1 MSPSPFSIALQNV
14 NGLIISLDK
23 IVNIAQG
30 EGQIGVPR
38 DQCRLLQI
46 ESLIN
51 NFNEIIKVLI
61 TSNKYVLPR

>member
-30 EGQIGVPR
+30 EGQIGVQR

>member
-30 EGQIGVPR
+30 EGQIGVQR

-51 NFNEIIKVLI
+51 YFNEIIKVLI

>member
-30 EGQIGVPR
+30 EG
-38 DQCRLLQI
+38 
-46 ESLIN
+46 
-51 NFNEIIKVLI
+51 
-61 TSNKYVLPR
+61 